1 MAGEPGWVN
10 AYPNFLAMQQ
20 QQQEKNIQAWQFQ
33 QTQQQARQQAAAQQ
47 AAGNALPQLL
57 QGGQVAAQPTQGQ
70 MPPPPQPPAPG
81 QASTPMQPPPSG
93 PAGGGIPPLPQG
105 PQPGQVNRPPIPP
118 GGVPQG
124 AAGAMPPPGV
134 PPFKPMPTTPPP
146 QQAAA
151 PAAITPPPAQ
161 APQQQAQQPPAD
173 DQMEGGFSLQRIVQ
187 SGQKQGLTGSD
198 LWAYVNTFEPY
209 MTAQQKAKAEQV
221 KNQIEIKKL
230 DAEIQAHQIAASNQ
244 QLSLQ
249 ERIKHD
255 DALERL
261 ASRRADIQQ
270 ENVDVR
276 KGNAGGGGAPSA
288 PAPDITPNA
297 QGELPPPKAIGGFS
311 SQAIQALADD
321 YATRGPTALAGFGYK
336 NLPPA
341 ARAEIV
347 NYAAAKNNQTGGNF
361 ASNKI
366 QYAAD
371 TAGARVNAQQAAKT
385 DAAANALTSTG
396 GIGDQF
402 QKAIDDLG
410 RTGLP
415 IANQAQMQALRL
427 TNDPRVSTYDTAVN
441 GVVSE
446 AAQILGRGTI
456 TVNSMEE
463 ARKVVEG
470 WHTSAQARAGLA
482 QLKREASTTVK
493 ASSEEVAK
501 SAGTAKGQ
509 PGINGAPKV
518 GTVEGGY
525 RFKGG
530 DPAQQSSWEKQ

>member
-10 AYPNFLAMQQ
+10 AYPNFLAMQA
-20 QQQEKNIQAWQFQ
+20 QQQESQQKLWQFQ
-33 QTQQQARQQAAAQQ
+33 QAQAQQRQQQAAQQ
-47 AAGNALPQLL
+47 AAGNALPGLL
-57 QGGQVAAQPTQGQ
+57 QPPPQVTPSGQAFAQPQGQPAPQAPPPGQASQPMQPQGQ
-70 MPPPPQPPAPG
+70 MPPPPQNG
-81 QASTPMQPPPSG
+81 GPPP
-93 PAGGGIPPLPQG
+93 
-105 PQPGQVNRPPIPP
+105 QVNRPPIPP
-118 GGVPQG
+118 GGVQG
-124 AAGAMPPPGV
+124 SMPPSGTPPL
-134 PPFKPMPTTPPP
+134 PPFKGMPDQAPP
-146 QQAAA
+146 QQAAGQ
-151 PAAITPPPAQ
+151 PAQVAPPPAQ
-161 APQQQAQQPPAD
+161 APQQPAPVD

-221 KNQIEIKKL
+221 KSQIEVKKL

-244 QLSLQ
+244 QLSLA

-255 DALERL
+255 DALEKL
-261 ASRRADIQQ
+261 AARRADISQ
-270 ENVDVR
+270 EGVDVR
-276 KGNAGGGGAPSA
+276 RAAAGGGAPGV

-297 QGELPPPKAIGGFS
+297 QGELPPPKSIGGFS

-347 NYAAAKNNQTGGNF
+347 NYAAAKNSQTGGNF

-385 DAAANALTSTG
+385 DAAANALTSPG

-402 QKAIDDLG
+402 QESIDALG
-410 RTGLP
+410 RTGIP

-427 TNDPRVSTYDTAVN
+427 TNDPRVATYDTALN

-446 AAQILGRGTI
+446 AAQILGRGQI

-463 ARKVVEG
+463 ARKVAEG

-482 QLKREASTTVK
+482 QLKREAGTTVK

-501 SAGTAKGQ
+501 SAGTSKGQ
-509 PGINGAPKV
+509 PGVNGAPAV
-518 GTVEGGY
+518 GTVEGGF

-530 DPAQQSSWEKQ
+530 DPSQQSNWVKQ